1 MLSIVILT
9 KKSSG
14 LNSVMIKQCIMATTT
29 ESILR
34 TQINVD
40 RSSIE
45 IMSQFH
51 SVAEFNSTII
61 NLVLNFSLIEEML
74 DKAQAL

>member
-1 MLSIVILT
+1 
-9 KKSSG
+9 
-14 LNSVMIKQCIMATTT
+14 MIKQCIMATTT

>member
-1 MLSIVILT
+1 
-9 KKSSG
+9 
-14 LNSVMIKQCIMATTT
+14 MIKQCIMATTT

-40 RSSIE
+40 RSPIE